1 MARPG
6 ATLPNG
12 MVIKR
17 AKLRGVQSDGMLC
30 SQREL
35 GLSDDHS
42 GLMILPPAARVGTAL
57 DALLGL
63 PDTVLEINVTPNR
76 PDALSHLGI
85 ARELSAVT
93 GVPVRLPSVQPAGKG
108 ELPARVEVSDP
119 QRCPRYV
126 ARVIEGVRVG
136 PSPLS
141 VQERLRSC
149 GVRPISNV
157 VDATNLALL
166 ELGHPLHGFDL
177 DQLAGRRI
185 VVRRAREGEPITT
198 LDGKERKLAADD
210 LVIADSEKPVALAGV
225 MGGQTSEVGD
235 ATTRV
240 LLESAMFDP
249 AGIRRTA
256 RRHLLHTEASHRFER
271 GMDER
276 TAELAANR
284 CAELIVQLAGG
295 KLLPG
300 AIDVY
305 PSPREAPKV
314 MVRPGRVSAVLGVA
328 VGHDEVDRWLR
339 ALQLTPVGDGRW
351 SVPSWRR
358 DLSREIDC
366 IEEIARLRGYDTIP
380 VTLHRAG
387 LGETAAISP
396 QRRVTAQARAALS
409 AHGFDEAVNYSFL
422 AEKDLLSVSA
432 AKPMRV
438 ANPLTSEQGAM
449 RTTLLAGLL
458 RNLGHNRARG
468 VHDVKLVRA
477 RARVPRGGGC
487 AESFR
492 RACLAH
498 ARAAA
503 AGAGPRGGAARQ
515 ELERRRRG
523 VGLLRPQGRRGGRA
537 RGAGHR
543 RGRVRA
549 GRRPGAASG
558 ERHRACW
565 WEERRRAGWDR
576 CIPRQRPHFEVPV
589 ETCLAELDWEA
600 LLAHSQALKQLRGVF
615 RFPAVARDLAFVVDA
630 AVPADKLLEEIR
642 AADTREAAR
651 ARGALRR
658 LSRRAGARRAQ
669 EHGLRAFAARSGPD
683 ADRRRGRRA
692 LRRHPRPAPP
702 ARRRGDSRL
711 ARAAPGPVDG
721 VVETVLAEE
730 ELSAHGEVGRAED
743 AQSLRLRRVGAKL
756 GLDLV
761 RLRALQRLRAACAE
775 EVAEHF
781 GAGDVAVRGEV
792 RLEDG
797 ADEGGLRGA
806 GAERHAGGEHAV
818 AREHRGPPPG
828 KLVLFAQALE
838 VAPHVPAANRLDVE
852 GRVLDAE
859 KLAED
864 GSEQEGAVA
873 QGDAGVRAGGLDPHG
888 GHVAVGGGEV
898 EPELHVVQG
907 SACRQRCEPEASR
920 P

>member
-1 MARPG
+1 MKISLRWLRELCPVSLSDDEIAARLTAIGLEVEGRERRAIGEGVVAARVVSRTPVEGSDHLSLCSVDDGQGTHAVVCGAQNYAAGDLVPMARPG

-12 MVIKR
+12 VVIKR

-42 GLMILPPAARVGTAL
+42 GLMILPRDAKVGTPL
-57 DALLGL
+57 DELLGL

-93 GVPVRLPSVQPAGKG
+93 GVAVRMPSAQPAGKG

-141 VQERLRSC
+141 AQERLRSC

-177 DQLAGRRI
+177 DKLAGRRI
-185 VVRRAREGEPITT
+185 VVRRAREGESMTT
-198 LDGKERKLAADD
+198 LDGKERKLSADD

-235 ATTRV
+235 GTTRV
-240 LLESAMFDP
+240 LLEAAMFDP
-249 AGIRRTA
+249 AGVRRTS
-256 RRHLLHTEASHRFER
+256 RRHTLHTEASHRFER

-276 TAELAANR
+276 TAELAADR

-305 PSPREAPKV
+305 PTPREQAKV

-387 LGETAAISP
+387 LGETAAVAP

-422 AEKDLLSVSA
+422 AEKDLLAVSA
-432 AKPMRV
+432 AKPLRV
-438 ANPLTSEQGAM
+438 ANPLTSDQGAM

-468 VHDVKLVRA
+468 VHDVKLYELGRVYLPEADARNPSGALAWPAHEPRRLGLVLAGARRA
-477 RARVPRGGGC
+477 KSWNGGGEPSDFFDLKGAVEDVLEALGV
-487 AESFR
+487 AEVRFAPVTDPALHPASASALVVAGR
-492 RACLAH
+492 PAGRLGQVH
-498 ARAAA
+498 PAAA
-503 AGAGPRGGAARQ
+503 A
-515 ELERRRRG
+515 
-523 VGLLRPQGRRGGRA
+523 
-537 RGAGHR
+537 
-543 RGRVRA
+543 
-549 GRRPGAASG
+549 
-558 ERHRACW
+558 
-565 WEERRRAGWDR
+565 
-576 CIPRQRPHFEVPV
+576 HFEVPA
-589 ETCLAELDWEA
+589 ETWLAELDWEA
-600 LLAHSQALKQLRGVF
+600 LLAHSLALKQLRGVP

-630 AVPADKLLEEIR
+630 AVPAEKLLEEIR
-642 AADTREAAR
+642 AADTAKLLEHVALFDVY
-651 ARGALRR
+651 RGAPVPEGRKSMAFG
-658 LSRRAGARRAQ
+658 LS
-669 EHGLRAFAARSGPD
+669 LRAPD
-683 ADRRRGRRA
+683 RTLTDAEADA
-692 LRRHPRPAPP
+692 LCGAVR
-702 ARRRGDSRL
+702 D
-711 ARAAPGPVDG
+711 
-721 VVETVLAEE
+721 
-730 ELSAHGEVGRAED
+730 
-743 AQSLRLRRVGAKL
+743 RLRQRVGAEI
-756 GLDLV
+756 
-761 RLRALQRLRAACAE
+761 RA
-775 EVAEHF
+775 
-781 GAGDVAVRGEV
+781 
-792 RLEDG
+792 
-797 ADEGGLRGA
+797 
-806 GAERHAGGEHAV
+806 
-818 AREHRGPPPG
+818 
-828 KLVLFAQALE
+828 
-838 VAPHVPAANRLDVE
+838 
-852 GRVLDAE
+852 
-859 KLAED
+859 
-864 GSEQEGAVA
+864 
-873 QGDAGVRAGGLDPHG
+873 
-888 GHVAVGGGEV
+888 
-898 EPELHVVQG
+898 
-907 SACRQRCEPEASR
+907 
-920 P
+920 